1 MAGNSGPQPEA
12 YKRKGRNA
20 ARRWKIRRAGQ
31 RKEGRVSRLV
41 ERGAFWLRVG
51 AGLRGAWLLALLCG
65 ASAFLSCTALAAD
78 LSAEPPHTN
87 PLNLDPAV
95 RDAYQHFYNLDYDGS
110 IERFEAVLAKHPQD
124 PMAVDYVLVATL
136 FRELYHLDLLD
147 TTLYAHEGFLTS
159 KRLVKEDPVVRARIL
174 SLIDQAISLSNQRL
188 KANSNDKDALFTR
201 GYARSMNAT
210 YVGLVDHS
218 FVSGLHKALQARS
231 DHERVLELDPL
242 YVDAKMVVGIQ
253 LFAVA
258 SLPGPLRFMAGFAG
272 LGGSKSRGLQ
282 DLEDAAA
289 RGTITRVESKTV
301 LSLFLRHDARYEEAL
316 VWARALTAEYP
327 HDYLFRLEEANL
339 TKDSGQGVKAIAL
352 YREVLRDAKRKG
364 YFVGPRLQLAW
375 FGLADTLRG
384 QNDLQGAA
392 QGFLEAAAQP
402 DCSDWLKRRS
412 ELNAGEVLDL
422 MHRRPQAVEQYEL
435 AVGGGGDPTQADA
448 ARRYLKTPYT
458 GH

>member
-1 MAGNSGPQPEA
+1 M
-12 YKRKGRNA
+12 
-20 ARRWKIRRAGQ
+20 
-31 RKEGRVSRLV
+31 SRLV
-41 ERGAFWLRVG
+41 ER
-51 AGLRGAWLLALLCG
+51 RGFASRSKGHFRAALLLVFLCG
-65 ASAFLSCTALAAD
+65 AISVSVPAEGPAAASTAAL
-78 LSAEPPHTN
+78 HTY

-95 RDAYQHFYNLDYDGS
+95 REAFQHFYNLDYDGS
-110 IERFEAVLAKHPQD
+110 LSRFEAVLAKHPQD

-159 KRLVKEDPVVRARIL
+159 KRLVKEDPLVRARIM
-174 SLIDQAISLSNQRL
+174 SLIDDAISLSNQRL

-210 YVGLVDHS
+210 YIGLVDHS
-218 FVSGLHKALQARS
+218 FVTGLHKALQARS

-242 YVDAKMVVGIQ
+242 YTDAKMVVGIH

-258 SLPGPLRFMAGFAG
+258 SLPGPLRFMAGIAG
-272 LGGSKSRGLQ
+272 LGGSKTRGLQ

-289 RGTITRVESKTV
+289 NGTITRVESKTV

-352 YREVLRDAKRKG
+352 YRGVLRDAKRKG
-364 YFVGPRLQLAW
+364 YFFGPRLQLAW

-392 QGFLEAAAQP
+392 EGFLQAAAQP
-402 DCSDWLKRRS
+402 DCSDWLRRRS
-412 ELNAGEVLDL
+412 ELNAGEVFDL
-422 MHRRPQAVEQYEL
+422 MHQRTQAVEQYAL
-435 AVGGGGDPTQADA
+435 AVGGGGDLTQADA
-448 ARRYLKTPYT
+448 ARRYLKTPYA